1 MLKDVLE
8 LYQNRPDFF
17 IQLTLEHIKIC
28 GISIV
33 IAFFIGSVLGIW
45 ISEYKRFSPFIIG
58 ITNII
63 YTIPSI
69 ALLGFFIPI
78 SGIGN
83 TTAII
88 ALSIYGLLPI
98 VRNTYTGLVSIDP
111 AIIEAAKGMGSTS
124 GQILY
129 KIKLPLA
136 LPIIL
141 SGLKNMVVMT
151 IALGGIASFIGAG
164 GLGVAIIRGIT
175 INNLA
180 MTVAGSLIIA
190 LMALFFDFLIGSFE
204 KQIYKKRRMK
214 QI

>member
-124 GQILY
+124 GQSLY
-129 KIKLPLA
+129 
-136 LPIIL
+136 
-141 SGLKNMVVMT
+141 
-151 IALGGIASFIGAG
+151 
-164 GLGVAIIRGIT
+164 
-175 INNLA
+175 
-180 MTVAGSLIIA
+180 
-190 LMALFFDFLIGSFE
+190 
-204 KQIYKKRRMK
+204 
-214 QI
+214 

>member
-1 MLKDVLE
+1 M
-8 LYQNRPDFF
+8 
-17 IQLTLEHIKIC
+17 
-28 GISIV
+28 
-33 IAFFIGSVLGIW
+33 
-45 ISEYKRFSPFIIG
+45 
-58 ITNII
+58 
-63 YTIPSI
+63 
-69 ALLGFFIPI
+69 
-78 SGIGN
+78 
-83 TTAII
+83 
-88 ALSIYGLLPI
+88 
-98 VRNTYTGLVSIDP
+98 
-111 AIIEAAKGMGSTS
+111 
-124 GQILY
+124 
-129 KIKLPLA
+129 PLA

-164 GLGVAIIRGIT
+164 GLGVAIFRGIT